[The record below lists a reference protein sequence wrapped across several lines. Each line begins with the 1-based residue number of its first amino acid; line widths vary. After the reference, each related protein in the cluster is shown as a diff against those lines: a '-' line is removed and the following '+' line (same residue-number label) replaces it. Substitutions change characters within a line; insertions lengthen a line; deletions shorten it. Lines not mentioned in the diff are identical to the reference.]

1 MGNITDIPPS
11 LVTPYSSI
19 QFLEFLEKL
28 PITNRRKIQLI
39 TEYTESTDVKISKDQ
54 AKYYNIDFNV

>member
-11 LVTPYSSI
+11 LTTPYSAI
-19 QFLEFLEKL
+19 QFLEYLEKF

-39 TEYTESTDVKISKDQ
+39 SEYTKKTGVKISKDQ
-54 AKYYNIDFNV
+54 AQYYKIDFNV